1 MQEEKINIDQF
12 FDKYNLDQAK
22 KPEFTRYINLIEK
35 NPKIIEVYKTTIG
48 EMLEHQSDKIF
59 AKEKFSAGNF
69 LKDLDSLSDNTKHHS
84 ANINVIADYAIGNL
98 SKTGEKTLLELDSRI
113 KHGISGIDKVKENKL
128 ASLLKTDPKIQKARD
143 DEKQSKATQD
153 QEKQSKSASPLKTDP
168 KIQKARDDEKQSK
181 ATQDQE
187 KQSKSASPLK
197 TDPKIQKARDDEKQ
211 SKATQDQ
218 EKQTKSASPLK
229 TDPKIQKARDDEKQS
244 KPTQAEEKQSK
255 PTQAEEKQSKPTQA
269 EEKQSKSASP
279 LNANSD
285 FYKFM
290 MNQDSSKLAKIFS
303 EAKDDKLG
311 KLSKLKPEHII
322 ENAPKEL
329 LDRIIEVSNKIDQRE
344 KSNGVVL
351 FVKDSIASIVG
362 FFCTL
367 LKTKEIPGFGGAL
380 NEFKKAFDVLSPLN
394 EESNFYKFMMNQD
407 SSRLAKIFSEAK
419 DDKSGKLN
427 KLTPEHIIEN
437 SPKELLEKIIEVS
450 KKINQGAQINGVVLF
465 VNSIASMVGFFCTL
479 LKTKEIPDFGSA
491 LNDLAKC
498 AELGVGRSSD
508 GKNTAVKTF
517 VDKLGLKIPESF
529 KAKAEQNSSQDVPK
543 TR

>member
-153 QEKQSKSASPLKTDP
+153 Q
-168 KIQKARDDEKQSK
+168 
-181 ATQDQE
+181 
-187 KQSKSASPLK
+187 
-197 TDPKIQKARDDEKQ
+197 
-211 SKATQDQ
+211 
-218 EKQTKSASPLK
+218 
-229 TDPKIQKARDDEKQS
+229 
-244 KPTQAEEKQSK
+244 
-255 PTQAEEKQSKPTQA
+255 
-269 EEKQSKSASP
+269 EKQSKSASP